1 MGDPVFVTPTSP
13 SPRRDTERTPARRRA
28 ASAQCSRM
36 LHLLIASAEAVRIRH
51 EENERLLRA
60 TETRPF
66 NAALPE
72 PVISALDN
80 LPAPA
85 ADDAA
90 ALAALAVETTSAAP
104 VVPGPPCDPSVVPLP
119 HDSDT
124 EAEIMDT
131 TASRKRQR
139 PSESSDDEGAWM
151 RLVSSWCSRKPKGDG
166 SAKEPQLLLHPE
178 ATQARRPLRLPH
190 RRPRLLHPPCRL
202 LQLRPTGPG
211 AVFPRNA
218 RLSLAKA
225 LSALA
230 GVRDVRVNTKK
241 NIVAADAATAE
252 WRERLLGITEL
263 AGIPVGAR
271 LPADRTRSSGILQG
285 ILGDHSEEELLAG
298 LESEVPVLAARRQG
312 TALILDFAASAPPT
326 RVRLFRMAHQ
336 VRACRPRPLQCQRC
350 GSYGHATATCSRP
363 QRCLRCGSGPHGDVP
378 CAVKARC
385 IHCGQAHAATSPN
398 CQLWQRE
405 RHLATIKATAP
416 TFIPHREAMGAL
428 SQPPATPPVPPPAGR
443 PGGLSYAQAARPVQ
457 KGAPKPPT
465 RQRAPPQQPGD

>member
-1 MGDPVFVTPTSP
+1 MGDPVFATPISP

-28 ASAQCSRM
+28 ASVQCSRV
-36 LHLLIASAEAVRIRH
+36 LQLLIASAEAVRIRH

-72 PVISALDN
+72 PVILALDH

-90 ALAALAVETTSAAP
+90 ALAALATETTSAAP
-104 VVPGPPCDPSVVPLP
+104 RRRSWTPRPRG
-119 HDSDT
+119 
-124 EAEIMDT
+124 
-131 TASRKRQR
+131 KRQR
-139 PSESSDDEGAWM
+139 PSESSDDEGG
-151 RLVSSWCSRKPKGDG
+151 SRKVPGI
-166 SAKEPQLLLHPE
+166 APEEPQSPPPAVDAPPPTDAPPAPSTDETGFQLVQTKAQRRRERKGAAAAPAPRSNAGTE
-178 ATQARRPLRLPH
+178 TPAVSPPTATTTAPVASAAAAQPLSVLFRS
-190 RRPRLLHPPCRL
+190 
-202 LQLRPTGPG
+202 TGTG
-211 AVFPRNA
+211 AVFLRNA

-285 ILGDHSEEELLAG
+285 ILGDLSEEELLAG
-298 LESEVPVLAARRQG
+298 LESEVPVLAERRQG
-312 TALILDFAASAPPT
+312 TALILDFAASAPPP

-336 VRACRPRPLQCQRC
+336 VRACRPRPLQFQRC

-363 QRCLRCGSGPHGDVP
+363 QRCLRCGDGPHGDGP
-378 CAVKARC
+378 CVVKARC

-398 CQLWQRE
+398 CQLWQR
-405 RHLATIKATAP
+405 
-416 TFIPHREAMGAL
+416 
-428 SQPPATPPVPPPAGR
+428 
-443 PGGLSYAQAARPVQ
+443 
-457 KGAPKPPT
+457 
-465 RQRAPPQQPGD
+465 